1 MLRLALNAHSLP
13 GLKADDGKLLR
24 ALAEK
29 RLRGAGQFPVVSITV
44 GELRQ
49 DYENPGDD
57 PVHQQTQRE
66 IAGLIR
72 ERRRRRKTV
81 EAWAQAQDA
90 RGQER
95 ESGWDFE
102 TDVNDHED
110 NDSADTGGS
119 PTSEADAGIEG
130 LVYGSAAARAKVRRE
145 PERR

>member
-13 GLKADDGKLLR
+13 GLKADDDKLLR

-29 RLRGAGQFPVVSITV
+29 QLRGADQFPVASITV

-57 PVHQQTQRE
+57 PVYQQTQRE

-95 ESGWDFE
+95 ESSWDFE

-119 PTSEADAGIEG
+119 PTSEADADIEG

>member
-1 MLRLALNAHSLP
+1 MLRLTLNAHSLP
-13 GLKADDGKLLR
+13 GLKADDDKLLR

-29 RLRGAGQFPVVSITV
+29 QLRGADQFLVASITV

-49 DYENPGDD
+49 DYENLGDD
-57 PVHQQTQRE
+57 PVYQQTQRE

-81 EAWAQAQDA
+81 EAWAQAQDT

-95 ESGWDFE
+95 ESSWDFE
-102 TDVNDHED
+102 TNVNDHED

-119 PTSEADAGIEG
+119 PTSEADADIEG
-130 LVYGSAAARAKVRRE
+130 LIYGSAAARAKVRRE